1 MAELGFKSNV
11 PAGGGRSLAVWLL
24 GEEAG
29 RHPTKRD
36 PRGYGIIFIGF
47 PEWR

>member
-1 MAELGFKSNV
+1 MAELGFKSDI

-29 RHPTKRD
+29 RHPIKRD
-36 PRGYGIIFIGF
+36 PGAMG
-47 PEWR
+47 